1 LLNTA
6 TTGLSHGRG
15 YNTVVQSGDAKAVG
29 RTLGLVAAA
38 VIGGLT
44 ALGGAAL
51 AGKLGSRTTYRPI
64 VASPT
69 QGSVPTSFA
78 GSKALS
84 IHQIYERWA
93 PGVVQITSTTVVN
106 VPQDPIFGNPFA
118 PQQQEE
124 QSLGSGFVI
133 DKAGHVV
140 TNYHVVE
147 GAKSVQVSF
156 SNGENVQ
163 ARIIGTD
170 PSTDIAVLQVRT
182 HSRALTPLVWGNSD
196 NAQVGDS
203 VVAIGNPFGYTRS
216 VTAGIVSALDRPLT
230 APNNFQIEHAIQTDA
245 ALNHGNSGG
254 PLLDARGEV
263 IGVNSQISTGN
274 TGQQGNLGIGFAV
287 PSNTVRGVVAQI
299 VQSGHAEHAA
309 LNIKGQSITPSIA
322 LLNDLPARQGVLVAN
337 VARGSGA
344 AEAGLKGA
352 TSQHI
357 IDGVTW
363 ALGGD
368 IIVSADGVP
377 TPTVNRLSDVIAQ
390 HKPGDTIKLVI
401 YHYHGDSKKTIE
413 VKLGRQGSSP

>member
-1 LLNTA
+1 M
-6 TTGLSHGRG
+6 
-15 YNTVVQSGDAKAVG
+15 G
-29 RTLGLVAAA
+29 RTFGLVAAA

-51 AGKLGSRTTYRPI
+51 AGRLGTRTTYRPI
-64 VASPT
+64 VASAT
-69 QGSVPTSFA
+69 QSPVPTSFA

-93 PGVVQITSTTVVN
+93 PGVVQITSTSVVN
-106 VPQDPIFGNPFA
+106 VPQDPFFGNPFA
-118 PQQQEE
+118 PQQQEQ

-133 DKAGHVV
+133 YKAGYVV

-147 GAKSVQVSF
+147 DAKSVQVSF

-163 ARIIGTD
+163 ARIVGTD

-182 HSRALTPLVWGNSD
+182 HSSALTPLVWGNSD
-196 NAQVGDS
+196 SAQVGDS

-274 TGQQGNLGIGFAV
+274 TGSRATSASAS
-287 PSNTVRGVVAQI
+287 PYPATRC
-299 VQSGHAEHAA
+299 AA
-309 LNIKGQSITPSIA
+309 SSLRSSRAATRRTPSSA
-322 LLNDLPARQGVLVAN
+322 SRAR
-337 VARGSGA
+337 R
-344 AEAGLKGA
+344 
-352 TSQHI
+352 
-357 IDGVTW
+357 
-363 ALGGD
+363 
-368 IIVSADGVP
+368 
-377 TPTVNRLSDVIAQ
+377 
-390 HKPGDTIKLVI
+390 
-401 YHYHGDSKKTIE
+401 
-413 VKLGRQGSSP
+413 

>member
-1 LLNTA
+1 VT
-6 TTGLSHGRG
+6 
-15 YNTVVQSGDAKAVG
+15 
-29 RTLGLVAAA
+29 RTLSLVAAA
-38 VIGGLT
+38 VIGGVT

-51 AGKLGSRTTYRPI
+51 VGKLGSETTYRPI
-64 VASPT
+64 VASSSPSAT
-69 QGSVPTSFA
+69 PASFA

-93 PGVVQITSTTVVN
+93 PGVVQITSTSVVN
-106 VPQDPIFGNPFA
+106 VPQDPFFGNPFA
-118 PQQQEE
+118 PQQQEQ

-133 DKAGHVV
+133 DKPGHIV

-147 GAKSVQVSF
+147 GAKTVQVSF
-156 SNGENVQ
+156 SNGENVR
-163 ARIIGTD
+163 ARIVGTD
-170 PSTDIAVLQVRT
+170 PSTDIAVLQVQT
-182 HSRALTPLVWGNSD
+182 HSRALKPLVWGNSD

-216 VTAGIVSALDRPLT
+216 VTAGIVSALERPLT

-274 TGQQGNLGIGFAV
+274 TGQQGNLGIGFAI

-299 VQSGHAEHAA
+299 IQSGHAEHAVLGITGQA
-309 LNIKGQSITPSIA
+309 LTANISQLFT
-322 LLNDLPARQGVLVAN
+322 LPVKSGVLVAH
-337 VARGSGA
+337 VEAGSGA
-344 AEAGLKGA
+344 AKAGLKGS
-352 TSQHI
+352 TSQHMV
-357 IDGVTW
+357 DGVTW

-368 IIVSADGVP
+368 IIVQADGVP
-377 TPTVNRLSDVIAQ
+377 TPSVNKLSDVLSQ
-390 HKPGDTIKLVI
+390 HKPGDTIKLVV
-401 YHYHGDSKKTIE
+401 YHDGSKKTIE

>member
-1 LLNTA
+1 M
-6 TTGLSHGRG
+6 
-15 YNTVVQSGDAKAVG
+15 QSGDANAVARIG
-29 RTLGLVAAA
+29 ALVVAA
-38 VIGGLT
+38 VIGGAT
-44 ALGGAAL
+44 ALAGAAVF
-51 AGKLGSRTTYRPI
+51 GKLGSETTYRP
-64 VASPT
+64 VMASPT
-69 QGSVPTSFA
+69 QGPVPTSFA
-78 GSKALS
+78 GNKPLS

-93 PGVVQITSTTVVN
+93 PGVVQITSTSLVN
-106 VPQDPIFGNPFA
+106 APQDPFFGNTFA
-118 PQQQEE
+118 PQQQEQ

-133 DKAGHVV
+133 SKAGYVV

-163 ARIIGTD
+163 ARIVGTD

-196 NAQVGDS
+196 NAEVGDS

-216 VTAGIVSALDRPLT
+216 VTSGIVSALDRPLT

-254 PLLDARGEV
+254 PLLDARGEI

-274 TGQQGNLGIGFAV
+274 TGQQGNLGIGFAI

-299 VQSGHAEHAA
+299 IQSGHAEHAVLGITGQA
-309 LNIKGQSITPSIA
+309 LNENIA
-322 LLNDLPARQGVLVAN
+322 QLFKLPAKHGVLVAH
-337 VARGSGA
+337 VQPGSGA
-344 AEAGLKGA
+344 AKAGLKGS

-357 IDGVTW
+357 VDGVTW
-363 ALGGD
+363 SLGGD
-368 IIVSADGVP
+368 IIVEADGVAAP
-377 TPTVNRLSDVIAQ
+377 SVNRLSDVIAQ

-401 YHYHGDSKKTIE
+401 YHDGSKKTID

>member
-1 LLNTA
+1 M
-6 TTGLSHGRG
+6 
-15 YNTVVQSGDAKAVG
+15 G

-51 AGKLGSRTTYRPI
+51 AGKLGTRTTYRPI
-64 VASPT
+64 VASAT
-69 QGSVPTSFA
+69 QGPVPTSFA

-93 PGVVQITSTTVVN
+93 PGVVQITSTSVVN

-118 PQQQEE
+118 PQQQEQ

-163 ARIIGTD
+163 ARVIGTD

-299 VQSGHAEHAA
+299 IQSGHAEHAVLGITGQA
-309 LNIKGQSITPSIA
+309 LTASIA
-322 LLNDLPARQGVLVAN
+322 LLYKPPDEARSARRERRAPAAAPRRPASR
-337 VARGSGA
+337 ARRASTSSTASPGRSA
-344 AEAGLKGA
+344 A
-352 TSQHI
+352 TS
-357 IDGVTW
+357 
-363 ALGGD
+363 
-368 IIVSADGVP
+368 SSVP
-377 TPTVNRLSDVIAQ
+377 TA
-390 HKPGDTIKLVI
+390 
-401 YHYHGDSKKTIE
+401 
-413 VKLGRQGSSP
+413 SPRPPSTS

>member
-1 LLNTA
+1 
-6 TTGLSHGRG
+6 
-15 YNTVVQSGDAKAVG
+15 
-29 RTLGLVAAA
+29 LGLVAAA
-38 VIGGLT
+38 VIGGVT

-51 AGKLGSRTTYRPI
+51 AGKLGSQTTYRPI
-64 VASPT
+64 VAPPT
-69 QGSVPTSFA
+69 QGAVPTSFA

-93 PGVVQITSTTVVN
+93 PGVVQITSTSVVN

-118 PQQQEE
+118 PQQQEQ

-133 DKAGHVV
+133 NKTGHIV

-147 GAKSVQVSF
+147 GAKTVQVSF

-163 ARIIGTD
+163 AHVIGTD

-274 TGQQGNLGIGFAV
+274 TGQQGNLGIGFAI

-299 VQSGHAEHAA
+299 IQSGHAEHAVLGITGQA
-309 LNIKGQSITPSIA
+309 LTPSISQFA
-322 LLNDLPARQGVLVAN
+322 SLPVKSGVLVAH
-337 VARGSGA
+337 VDAGTGA
-344 AEAGLKGA
+344 AKAGLEGS
-352 TSQHI
+352 TSEHI
-357 IDGVTW
+357 VDGVTW

-368 IIVSADGVP
+368 IVVRADGVP
-377 TPTVNRLSDVIAQ
+377 IPSVNKLSDVLAQ
-390 HKPGDTIKLVI
+390 HKPGDTIELVI
-401 YHYHGDSKKTIE
+401 YHRNSDNTTYSKKTIE

>member
-1 LLNTA
+1 
-6 TTGLSHGRG
+6 
-15 YNTVVQSGDAKAVG
+15 VQSGDAKTVG

-51 AGKLGSRTTYRPI
+51 AGRLGTKTTYRPI

-69 QGSVPTSFA
+69 QGPVPTSFA

-93 PGVVQITSTTVVN
+93 PGVVQITSTSVVN
-106 VPQDPIFGNPFA
+106 IPQDPFFGNPFA
-118 PQQQEE
+118 PQEQEQ

-147 GAKSVQVSF
+147 DAKSVQVSF

-163 ARIIGTD
+163 ARVIGSD

-254 PLLDARGEV
+254 PLLDASGEV

-299 VQSGHAEHAA
+299 IQSGHAEHAV
-309 LNIKGQSITPSIA
+309 LGIKGQSINASIA
-322 LLNDLPARQGVLVAN
+322 LLFKLPTELGVLVET
-337 VARGSGA
+337 VEPGSGA
-344 AEAGLKGA
+344 AKAGVQGA
-352 TSQHI
+352 TSRHI
-357 IDGVTW
+357 VDGMTW
-363 ALGGD
+363 QLGGD
-368 IIVSADGVP
+368 IVTTADGIP
-377 TPTVNRLSDVIAQ
+377 TPTVNKLSDVIAQ
-390 HKPGDTIKLVI
+390 HKPGDSIKLGI
-401 YHYHGDSKKTIE
+401 FHDGSKKKIE

>member
-1 LLNTA
+1 M
-6 TTGLSHGRG
+6 
-15 YNTVVQSGDAKAVG
+15 QSGDAKAVG
-29 RTLGLVAAA
+29 RTLSLVAAA
-38 VIGGLT
+38 VIGGAT

-51 AGKLGSRTTYRPI
+51 AGKLGSQTTYRPI
-64 VASPT
+64 VAPSTP
-69 QGSVPTSFA
+69 SAAPASFA

-93 PGVVQITSTTVVN
+93 PGVVQITSTSVVN

-118 PQQQEE
+118 PQQQEQ

-140 TNYHVVE
+140 TNYHVVQ

-163 ARIIGTD
+163 ARVIGTD
-170 PSTDIAVLQVRT
+170 PSTDIAVLQVQT
-182 HSRALTPLVWGNSD
+182 HSRAFTPLVWGNSD

-203 VVAIGNPFGYTRS
+203 VVAIGNPFGFTRS
-216 VTAGIVSALDRPLT
+216 VTAGIVSALDRPLN

-263 IGVNSQISTGN
+263 VGVNSQISTGN
-274 TGQQGNLGIGFAV
+274 TGQQGNLGIGFAI

-299 VQSGHAEHAA
+299 IQSGHAEHAA
-309 LNIKGQSITPSIA
+309 LDIFGQALNENIAQ
-322 LLNDLPARQGVLVAN
+322 LFNLPVKHGVLVAR
-337 VARGSGA
+337 VQSDSGA
-344 AEAGLKGA
+344 AKAGLKGS

-357 IDGVTW
+357 VDGVTW
-363 ALGGD
+363 PLGGD
-368 IIVSADGVP
+368 IVVAADGVP
-377 TPTVNRLSDVIAQ
+377 TPTVNKLRDVIAQ
-390 HKPGDTIKLVI
+390 HKPGDTITLVI
-401 YHYHGDSKKTIE
+401 YHDGSKKTIE

>member
-1 LLNTA
+1 M
-6 TTGLSHGRG
+6 
-15 YNTVVQSGDAKAVG
+15 QSGDANAVARIG
-29 RTLGLVAAA
+29 ALVVAA
-38 VIGGLT
+38 VIGGAT
-44 ALGGAAL
+44 ALAGAAVF
-51 AGKLGSRTTYRPI
+51 GKLGSETTYRP
-64 VASPT
+64 VMASPT
-69 QGSVPTSFA
+69 QGPVPTSFA
-78 GSKALS
+78 GNKPLS

-93 PGVVQITSTTVVN
+93 PGVVQITSTSLVN
-106 VPQDPIFGNPFA
+106 APQDPFFGNTFA
-118 PQQQEE
+118 PQQQEQ

-133 DKAGHVV
+133 SKAGYVV

-163 ARIIGTD
+163 ARIVGTD

-196 NAQVGDS
+196 SAQVGDS

-274 TGQQGNLGIGFAV
+274 TGQQGNLGIGFAI

-299 VQSGHAEHAA
+299 IQSGHAEHAVLGITGQA
-309 LNIKGQSITPSIA
+309 LNESVAQ
-322 LLNDLPARQGVLVAN
+322 LFNLPAKHGVLVAH
-337 VARGSGA
+337 VQPGSGA
-344 AEAGLKGA
+344 AKARLKGS

-357 IDGVTW
+357 VDGVTW

-368 IIVSADGVP
+368 IIVTADGVP
-377 TPTVNRLSDVIAQ
+377 TPTVNKLSDVISQ

-401 YHYHGDSKKTIE
+401 YHDGSKKTIE